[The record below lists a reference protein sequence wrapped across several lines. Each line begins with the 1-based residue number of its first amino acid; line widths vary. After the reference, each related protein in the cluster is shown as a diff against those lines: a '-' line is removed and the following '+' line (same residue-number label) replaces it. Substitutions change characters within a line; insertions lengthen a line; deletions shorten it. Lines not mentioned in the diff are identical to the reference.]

1 MKTVIIINGSNG
13 VGKDTFIDLCKESK
27 IPNKGV
33 IWNISTVDKV
43 KTAAKILG
51 WNGEKDEASRAAL
64 HEIKMIA
71 NKYFDSSFSYIK
83 KNVDNQLFDNDIMFV
98 HCREPEEISRF
109 KKELSSDN
117 VKVLTLLIKRED
129 TTAANNYADQSVNN
143 YDYDIVIE
151 NNKDI
156 EALKYSAY
164 KFLENYIYNKVLD
177 KCLLNTIRMGSV
189 MKNIV
194 NNIGKALSVWK

>member
-1 MKTVIIINGSNG
+1 MKTVVIINGSNG
-13 VGKDTFIDLCKESK
+13 VGKDTFINLCKESK

-64 HEIKMIA
+64 HEIKMIS
-71 NKYFDSSFSYIK
+71 NKYFDSSFLYVK
-83 KNVDNQLFDNDIMFV
+83 KHTDNQLFENDIMFV
-98 HCREPEEISRF
+98 HCREPEEITRF
-109 KKELSSDN
+109 KKELTSES

-129 TTAANNYADQSVNN
+129 SSVANNYADQSVNN
-143 YDYDIVIE
+143 YEYDIVIE

-156 EALKYSAY
+156 EALRYSAY

-177 KCLLNTIRMGSV
+177 KCLLSTIRMGSI
-189 MKNIV
+189 MKNV
-194 NNIGKALSVWK
+194 VKNIGKALSV

>member
-1 MKTVIIINGSNG
+1 MKTVVIINGSNG

-64 HEIKMIA
+64 HEIKMIS
-71 NKYFDSSFSYIK
+71 NKYFDSSFLYVRK
-83 KNVDNQLFDNDIMFV
+83 HVDNQLFDNDIMFV
-98 HCREPEEISRF
+98 HCREPEEITRF
-109 KKELSSDN
+109 KKELTSES

-129 TTAANNYADQSVNN
+129 SSIANNYADQSVNN
-143 YDYDIVIE
+143 YEYDIVIE

-156 EALKYSAY
+156 ESLKYSAY

-177 KCLLNTIRMGSV
+177 KCLLSTIRMGSI
-189 MKNIV
+189 MKNV
-194 NNIGKALSVWK
+194 VKNIGKALSV

>member
-1 MKTVIIINGSNG
+1 
-13 VGKDTFIDLCKESK
+13 
-27 IPNKGV
+27 
-33 IWNISTVDKV
+33 
-43 KTAAKILG
+43 
-51 WNGEKDEASRAAL
+51 
-64 HEIKMIA
+64 MIA

-129 TTAANNYADQSVNN
+129 SSVANNYADQSVNN
-143 YDYDIVIE
+143 YEYDIVIE

-156 EALKYSAY
+156 ESLKYSAY

-177 KCLLNTIRMGSV
+177 KCLLSTIRMGSI
-189 MKNIV
+189 MKNV
-194 NNIGKALSVWK
+194 VKNIGKALSV

>member
-1 MKTVIIINGSNG
+1 MKTVVIINGSNG
-13 VGKDTFIDLCKESK
+13 VGKDTFINLCKESK

-64 HEIKMIA
+64 HEIKMIG
-71 NKYFDSSFSYIK
+71 NKYFDSSFLYVK
-83 KNVDNQLFDNDIMFV
+83 KHTDNQLFENDIMFV
-98 HCREPEEISRF
+98 HCREPEEITRF
-109 KKELSSDN
+109 KKELTSES

-129 TTAANNYADQSVNN
+129 SSVANNYADQSVNN
-143 YDYDIVIE
+143 FEYDVVIE

-156 EALKYSAY
+156 ESLKYSAY

-177 KCLLNTIRMGSV
+177 KCLLSTIRMGSI
-189 MKNIV
+189 MKNV
-194 NNIGKALSVWK
+194 VKNIGKALSV